1 MNKKILT
8 GLITTLIALL
18 FSSSAFALTEGDWE
32 FQLLDDEVTITGYHG
47 EGGDV
52 VIPETIYG
60 VKVTKIENEIFE
72 DNIKSLTLPKW
83 VKEVGRLFWLY
94 SDNLQEIIL
103 PEGLEKIHSYA
114 FSSCPGL
121 ESVHLPSTLKEIGIE
136 SFYQCHNLSQI
147 NFPHSLTS
155 IGLEAFSG
163 CNFKTLELPATITF
177 IDGGAFS
184 NNPNL
189 TSITIKSNIK
199 DLPAGRYSGFLSG
212 CTSLTEVSLPNTL
225 ESIGGHA
232 FSDCVSIKNIIF
244 PTSLKAIGYEA
255 FTGCNGLTE
264 VVIPYGVE
272 FIDER
277 AFGYCQNLKSL
288 YIPDSVTNLSH
299 RAINDSNNCIIYCTS
314 NSPASKVCK
323 ENSISYLTDKSV
335 NTGIHVLY
343 NGTRISFHSYNQNPE
358 IIKSRTL
365 VPLRAIFEAMDADV
379 QWDDATKTAIA
390 TRGNITIKI
399 SIGANEMYKNGQTIA
414 VDVPAQISN
423 SRTMIPVRV
432 IAEAFGA
439 DVQWNANGKTV
450 LINE

>member
-199 DLPAGRYSGFLSG
+199 DHPAGR
-212 CTSLTEVSLPNTL
+212 
-225 ESIGGHA
+225 
-232 FSDCVSIKNIIF
+232 
-244 PTSLKAIGYEA
+244 
-255 FTGCNGLTE
+255 
-264 VVIPYGVE
+264 
-272 FIDER
+272 
-277 AFGYCQNLKSL
+277 
-288 YIPDSVTNLSH
+288 
-299 RAINDSNNCIIYCTS
+299 
-314 NSPASKVCK
+314 
-323 ENSISYLTDKSV
+323 
-335 NTGIHVLY
+335 
-343 NGTRISFHSYNQNPE
+343 
-358 IIKSRTL
+358 
-365 VPLRAIFEAMDADV
+365 
-379 QWDDATKTAIA
+379 
-390 TRGNITIKI
+390 
-399 SIGANEMYKNGQTIA
+399 
-414 VDVPAQISN
+414 
-423 SRTMIPVRV
+423 
-432 IAEAFGA
+432 
-439 DVQWNANGKTV
+439 
-450 LINE
+450 